1 MKNLNLK
8 PWTNKK
14 MREKRTVLVWL
25 IAQTAS
31 QHAAKLFPTGSFLS
45 PRGGGSAD
53 THPRGEF
60 WGGGP
65 GGRKN
70 RGYKEKIKPFHV
82 FPGREKIKP
91 FHIFPGSG
99 GGGLIAAPYRFGP
112 SRNGPGPG
120 TPRSGGATAVAP
132 RRLRT
137 THRGPNQGALDRGTR
152 NYPRVPLSHYLRA
165 ISEAIVFSFMVLV
178 EIDRLHKPIRENV

>member
-60 WGGGP
+60 LGGGVPGDVKIGVTKKKLSLFMFFPVGKKLNLFIFFPGP
-65 GGRKN
+65 GG
-70 RGYKEKIKPFHV
+70 
-82 FPGREKIKP
+82 
-91 FHIFPGSG
+91 
-99 GGGLIAAPYRFGP
+99 
-112 SRNGPGPG
+112 
-120 TPRSGGATAVAP
+120 GA
-132 RRLRT
+132 
-137 THRGPNQGALDRGTR
+137 
-152 NYPRVPLSHYLRA
+152 
-165 ISEAIVFSFMVLV
+165 
-178 EIDRLHKPIRENV
+178 